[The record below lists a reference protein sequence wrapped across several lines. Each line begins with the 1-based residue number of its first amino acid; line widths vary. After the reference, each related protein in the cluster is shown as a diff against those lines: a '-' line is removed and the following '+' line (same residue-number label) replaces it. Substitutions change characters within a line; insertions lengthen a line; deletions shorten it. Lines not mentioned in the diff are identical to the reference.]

1 MNPRCSRQAR
11 GVAPNAAAP
20 QQPVRTTKDE
30 RVAPGT
36 GVLAKNRLDFGG
48 GAAEPEEPQRLQ
60 VRRQRGQVLA
70 PGQRE
75 NGNIFKRHRK
85 GFEK

>member
-48 GAAEPEEPQRLQ
+48 GHGFPSFSAPA
-60 VRRQRGQVLA
+60 RRAKYATFSSDIVMSMSST
-70 PGQRE
+70 
-75 NGNIFKRHRK
+75 
-85 GFEK
+85 